1 MTNTQ
6 EQINEFKLHI
16 ATTLRNIG
24 FIKKEFLQVL
34 DPSEAPE
41 VMEYCRNVAEAFDEV
56 VLAIGRRQDNEELR
70 EMMRKANDAMLQSL
84 IDYHNP
90 DKEVQ

>member
-6 EQINEFKLHI
+6 EQINEFKFHI
-16 ATTLRNIG
+16 ATTLRDIG
-24 FIKKEFLQVL
+24 FIQKEFLQVF

-56 VLAIGRRQDNEELR
+56 VLAIGRRKDDEKLR
-70 EMMRKANDAMLQSL
+70 EKMREANDAMLQSL
-84 IDYHNP
+84 INYHNP